1 MEHFRGLLRFLQQH
15 KRNLDTSVMEGTR
28 KRREK
33 RRMTM
38 RDSYC
43 LLCYTG
49 ESYADQEPDRDH
61 IRARGINPAAES
73 LEGKAR
79 LRSTGMIASGEH

>member
-1 MEHFRGLLRFLQQH
+1 
-15 KRNLDTSVMEGTR
+15 
-28 KRREK
+28 
-33 RRMTM
+33 M

-73 LEGKAR
+73 LESKAR
-79 LRSTGMIASGEH
+79 LRSTDMIASGEH